1 MKDNTRIR
9 NEEGSVIV
17 LSMVLLVLLTMLG
30 ISATRTSTIEVQIAS
45 NEIHAVQ
52 NLYHA
57 EAGEHFALE
66 TSDTW
71 MTDPFLTT
79 ADNLAYVNSSID
91 PSLTVDIDA
100 DGTNDVTVE
109 IRCIE
114 GSGSDITALTDSA
127 NDLPVQ
133 RHITPPPVGSGYS
146 LRDYEVRRYG
156 VTATSTSGNSKVQI
170 GAYRIFNKF

>member
-9 NEEGSVIV
+9 NEDGSVIV

-71 MTDPFLTT
+71 MTDTFLTT
-79 ADNLAYVNSSID
+79 ADTLAYVDSSVE
-91 PSLTVDIDA
+91 PSLEVDIDA
-100 DGTNDVTVE
+100 DGTKDAKIE
-109 IRCIE
+109 IRCIQ
-114 GSGSDITALTDSA
+114 DTNLNIA
-127 NDLPVQ
+127 NTNNLPFDK
-133 RHITPPPVGSGYS
+133 HIHPPPPGSGYS
-146 LRDYEVRRYG
+146 LRNYEVRRYG
-156 VTATSTSGNSKVQI
+156 VTATSTRGNSKVQM
-170 GAYRIFNKF
+170 GVYRIFNKF